1 MNMKISKNSPQLHFG
16 VTKKDPGLVFHFD
29 VLDLFK
35 SWSKLSLTRIQMS
48 KTNLKK
54 NQKME
59 KPAHI
64 VCTYRIYVQE
74 SYLADLDKVE
84 KNLAQK

>member
-1 MNMKISKNSPQLHFG
+1 MISSCVLYDISSISNSLVRSEEKCFGEMNMKISKNSPQLHFG

-29 VLDLFK
+29 VLHLFK

-54 NQKME
+54 IRKWKNQR
-59 KPAHI
+59 
-64 VCTYRIYVQE
+64 T
-74 SYLADLDKVE
+74 
-84 KNLAQK
+84 

>member
-1 MNMKISKNSPQLHFG
+1 MKISKNSPQLHFG

-29 VLDLFK
+29 VLHLSK

-54 NQKME
+54 IKKME

-64 VCTYRIYVQE
+64 VCTYRIYV
-74 SYLADLDKVE
+74 
-84 KNLAQK
+84 

>member
-1 MNMKISKNSPQLHFG
+1 MLTDVKEHDIIK
-16 VTKKDPGLVFHFD
+16 FHRAEKARKRWQQKEF
-29 VLDLFK
+29 
-35 SWSKLSLTRIQMS
+35 
-48 KTNLKK
+48 KK

-74 SYLADLDKVE
+74 SYLTDLDKVE

>member
-1 MNMKISKNSPQLHFG
+1 MKNSKNSPQLHFG

-29 VLDLFK
+29 VLHLFK

-54 NQKME
+54 IKNGKTN
-59 KPAHI
+59 AHSPYI
-64 VCTYRIYVQE
+64 
-74 SYLADLDKVE
+74 
-84 KNLAQK
+84 

>member
-1 MNMKISKNSPQLHFG
+1 MKISKNSPQLRFR

-29 VLDLFK
+29 ALHLFK

-54 NQKME
+54 IKKWKNQR
-59 KPAHI
+59 
-64 VCTYRIYVQE
+64 TYSAYIEYMRR
-74 SYLADLDKVE
+74 KVIW
-84 KNLAQK
+84 LI

>member
-1 MNMKISKNSPQLHFG
+1 MKISKNSPQLHFG

-29 VLDLFK
+29 VLHLFK

-64 VCTYRIYVQE
+64 VRIYRIYKIYV
-74 SYLADLDKVE
+74 
-84 KNLAQK
+84 

>member
-1 MNMKISKNSPQLHFG
+1 MKISKNSPQLHFG

-29 VLDLFK
+29 VLHLFK

-59 KPAHI
+59 KLAHI
-64 VCTYRIYVQE
+64 VCTYRIYV
-74 SYLADLDKVE
+74 
-84 KNLAQK
+84 